1 MNQRI
6 NKKRQL
12 ESILNQNKSKIK
24 YSNICEMLIKQYIKE
39 AWNIWDI
46 LCLCV
51 GILYSSRI

>member
-39 AWNIWDI
+39 A
-46 LCLCV
+46 
-51 GILYSSRI
+51 